1 MQVDL
6 LGPSETITMLTNFV
20 HRYNEADI
28 VTGHYIRKFDLPM
41 INGALMEFGLPLL
54 GPKLTCDTRLDMY
67 TKGDIPA
74 TQEYLGE
81 ILGIPLEKVHMTQH
95 AWRKANRLLPAGVQL
110 AYKRVTGD
118 VLQHMLIRNEMLRL
132 RLLKPAKMWRG

>member
-1 MQVDL
+1 
-6 LGPSETITMLTNFV
+6 
-20 HRYNEADI
+20 
-28 VTGHYIRKFDLPM
+28 M